1 MHPAHSFA
9 AQIRNTLNLA
19 IPLII
24 VLVVQKGLQ
33 LISTYMMGLL
43 GADELAAAAVS
54 TTAYMV
60 VIVVAMG
67 IQNAAGIL
75 MAHALAANKK
85 QEFIQ
90 FLHHGFY
97 CNLFL
102 LIPFTVLI
110 WLLPE
115 LFLKLQQP
123 LLIVNLSRD
132 YLHAVVWGFPAI
144 LGFMLLREFIAVIK
158 LLRIILIVSII
169 ILPINFVLSYILTF
183 GSFGLPRLAIS
194 GVGYASALTEWIM
207 FFGILFYLLKHPL
220 LSEFEAFKKFSSLK
234 LQVIKKIFYLGLPL
248 SINLFIDLFLF
259 TLVAIL
265 MAYLG
270 IEVLAGHQ
278 IAFQCIAF
286 AYMFPLGVS
295 FAISILVAQAIGS
308 QNFIV
313 LNKIIWV
320 GIGLGTLFTI
330 ITTIL
335 FVFFSNSII
344 EIFLHPWEKNFAT
357 VAFYAR
363 VFLGLGC
370 LFIFFD
376 MLQGIIWGCLRGFKD
391 TFVPM
396 VSAFVFYLPVGLGL
410 GYWLAFKMQMGGVG
424 LWIGVIC
431 AFFLQSLFLTFRLIH
446 VIKQYKVIH

>member
-9 AQIRNTLNLA
+9 TQIKNTLNLA
-19 IPLII
+19 VPLII
-24 VLVVQKGLQ
+24 VLMVQKGLQ

-60 VIVVAMG
+60 VIVVALG
-67 IQNAAGIL
+67 IQNASGVL
-75 MAHALAANKK
+75 MAHALAAHKK

-102 LIPFTVLI
+102 FIPFMVLI

-115 LFLKLQQP
+115 LFLKLKQP

-132 YLHAVVWGFPAI
+132 YLHAVIWGFPAI

-158 LLRIILIVSII
+158 LLRIILVVSII
-169 ILPINFVLSYILTF
+169 ILPINFILSYLLTF

-194 GVGYASALTEWIM
+194 GVGYAGALTEWIM
-207 FFGILFYLLKHPL
+207 FFSILFYLLKHPA
-220 LSEFEAFKKFSSLK
+220 LSEFEGFKKFSPLNF
-234 LQVIKKIFYLGLPL
+234 QVIKKIFYLGLPL
-248 SINLFIDLFLF
+248 SINFFIDLFLF

-278 IAFQCIAF
+278 IAFQSVAF
-286 AYMFPLGVS
+286 AYMFPLGIS
-295 FAISILVAQAIGS
+295 FAISILVAQAVGS
-308 QNFIV
+308 ENFAV

-320 GIGLGTLFTI
+320 GIGIGTLFTI
-330 ITTIL
+330 IISIL
-335 FVFFSNSII
+335 FIFFSNVII
-344 EIFLHPWEKNFAT
+344 GIFIHPWEKNYAT
-357 VAFYAR
+357 VEFYAR
-363 VFLGLGC
+363 IFLGLGC

-391 TFVPM
+391 TFIPM
-396 VSAFVFYLPVGLGL
+396 VSAFVFYVLVGLGL
-410 GYWLAFKMQMGGVG
+410 GYWLAFRMHMGGVG
-424 LWIGVIC
+424 LWIAVIC
-431 AFFLQSLFLTFRLIH
+431 AFFLQSLFLALRLIF
-446 VIKQYKVIH
+446 VIKKYKKF